1 MADDA
6 PPRGTGRTLV
16 TLLAAVAAVLAVTV
30 AWLVWR
36 GTDEPPCC
44 PQVDVKAI
52 AEAVSIRL
60 EEDGY
65 LKQSHFDRRTDDL
78 DAAVSLL
85 LTAEEFRAAIAGL
98 KRACCAGPSGA
109 PPVSRI
115 WVVFDNAQLDEED
128 ATGTDPLN
136 RLTESSHGIAISE
149 AQRERL
155 DGLARALDA
164 CATPDRPVRLKIQ
177 GFSSTREFVGEG
189 GIALP
194 DSESLNLKA
203 ANLRAANVS
212 DHLDPPGE
220 GSDTESNV
228 KVSHV
233 RWTSYADIRRPF
245 LDAPEG
251 IDSTEQELLNR
262 SVLVEIEDAGAC
274 AVEAA
279 GKGSGG

>member
-6 PPRGTGRTLV
+6 PPRGSGRTLV
-16 TLLAAVAAVLAVTV
+16 SLLAAVAAVLAVTV

-36 GTDEPPCC
+36 ETDEPPCC

-65 LKQSHFDRRTDDL
+65 LKQSHFDSRMDDL
-78 DAAVSLL
+78 DTAVSSL

-98 KRACCAGPSGA
+98 KSACCAGPSGA

-115 WVVFDNAQLDEED
+115 WVVFDNARLDEED
-128 ATGTDPLN
+128 ATGTDPLK
-136 RLTESSHGIAISE
+136 RLTKSSHGIAISNG
-149 AQRERL
+149 QLGRL
-155 DGLARALDA
+155 NRLTAALYA
-164 CATPDRPVRLKIQ
+164 CATPDRPVRLKVQ
-177 GFSSTREFVGEG
+177 GFSSTREFVGVN
-189 GIALP
+189 GI
-194 DSESLNLKA
+194 DGSNELNLKA
-203 ANLRAANVS
+203 ANLRAANVTA
-212 DHLDPPGE
+212 HLESPE

-228 KVSHV
+228 EVRHV
-233 RWTSYADIRRPF
+233 PWPDYADIRRPF

-251 IDSTEQELLNR
+251 IERTEQELLNR